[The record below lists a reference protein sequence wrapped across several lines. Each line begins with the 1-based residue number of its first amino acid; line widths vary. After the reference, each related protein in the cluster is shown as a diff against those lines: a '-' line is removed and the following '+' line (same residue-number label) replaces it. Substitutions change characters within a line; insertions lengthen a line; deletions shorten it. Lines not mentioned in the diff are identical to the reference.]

1 MTDNTCAMSTQSGTG
16 NDEFGGGISS
26 HPGGHASG
34 QGSVPASV
42 KILSLAELEH
52 HRTAAKTAGKRV
64 VHCHGCFDIVHPGH
78 IRHLRQAKSMGDI
91 LLVSITGDS
100 QINKGKGRPLIPEEL
115 RAENLAAIDFVDW
128 VYIDPNKTAGDLL
141 SKVRPDVYIK
151 GKEYEHNRDP
161 RFLEERDIVERAG
174 GRVVFSSGDIVFSST
189 ALIAAMEQSVDPFQK
204 RLSQLCEMN
213 ELAGP
218 EMMGLI
224 SRFRGK
230 RVVVVGEVI
239 LDTYILCDRPEVAG
253 ESPIMTLRPVER
265 RQYDGGAAILAR
277 HLAAMGARPIL
288 VTALPDDAEGQ
299 ALRQRLMIEG
309 IEVRSI
315 TTHNPIPEKQRFLVG
330 SQKVMKVDLVQPMV
344 LDSSQQRRFVDLATE
359 AARESGGSAVGLDA
373 GEGSHA
379 GIIADFGLGLFSP
392 VMVNRMCTALRPH
405 VRILTGDVSGKRSNL
420 LSMHHMD
427 LVTPSEG
434 EARES
439 LRAFG
444 EGLPL
449 VVWKLLERGHSKAAV
464 VTMGPDG
471 LIGFERLPGVPVGA
485 TAEGNAD
492 QPTDQSS
499 EAPIFTTK
507 LRGEHVPA
515 LCPMGVDPL
524 GCGDSLLAAATL
536 SLASGGSLLAA
547 SFLGACAAAAQVQR
561 LGNVPIS
568 SADLRQVMTRV
579 QTSHMTFMQADV
591 IAARGG
597 VRQEAAGV
605 GSPS

>member
-1 MTDNTCAMSTQSGTG
+1 MTDNTSAMSTPTGMG
-16 NDEFGGGISS
+16 NDDFA
-26 HPGGHASG
+26 GHLRGNAGS
-34 QGSVPASV
+34 QGSAPASI
-42 KILSLAELEH
+42 KILSLGELEQ
-52 HRTAAKTAGKRV
+52 HRLGAKAQGKRV

-141 SKVRPDVYIK
+141 SKVRPDIYIK

-204 RLSQLCEMN
+204 RLSQLCEMS

-288 VTALPDDAEGQ
+288 VTVLPDDAEGQ

-315 TTHNPIPEKQRFLVG
+315 TTQNPIPEKQRFLVG
-330 SQKVMKVDLVQPMV
+330 SQKVMKLDLVQPMV
-344 LDSSQQRRFVDLATE
+344 LDSSQQRKFLDLAAD
-359 AARESGGSAVGLDA
+359 AARDSGGSALGLEA

-392 VMVNRMCTALRPH
+392 VMANKMCTALRPH
-405 VRILTGDVSGKRSNL
+405 VRVLTGDVSGKRSNL
-420 LSMHHMD
+420 LAMHHMD
-427 LVTPSEG
+427 LLTPSEG

-449 VVWKLLERGHSKAAV
+449 VVWKLLERAHSKAAI

-485 TAEGNAD
+485 TAESSAEQAADQNAD
-492 QPTDQSS
+492 TPV
-499 EAPIFTTK
+499 FTTK

-579 QTSHMTFMQADV
+579 QASHMTFMQADV
-591 IAARGG
+591 IASRGG